1 MTTRLTF
8 DFLFFFV
15 PLTVHPPTAMPDL
28 AAIDSAVSTLEYQ
41 MEKIKERVRDDM
53 EAIPKAKVLLS
64 FSLFFVSV
72 FDIECIDFFYVSE
85 CFDLCLVL
93 SY

>member
-1 MTTRLTF
+1 MY
-8 DFLFFFV
+8 
-15 PLTVHPPTAMPDL
+15 PPTAMPDL
-28 AAIDSAVSTLEYQ
+28 AAIDSALSTLEYQ

-72 FDIECIDFFYVSE
+72 FGFECVDFFYVCV
-85 CFDLCLVL
+85 CFDLCFVL
-93 SY
+93 SN